1 MSKQQL
7 VVTHYLQN
15 NSRPSNQ
22 FHHVVRQQK
31 NVRDK
36 KTPFFQDGHA
46 LYSTFF
52 TEGCNENVVMIDK

>member
-31 NVRDK
+31 NVRAK

-52 TEGCNENVVMIDK
+52 T

>member
-7 VVTHYLQN
+7 VVTHDLQN
-15 NSRPSNQ
+15 NSRHSNQ

-52 TEGCNENVVMIDK
+52 T